1 MAGFDAAVLMAARWK
16 KIRRDV
22 TESAEVSRRQLRY
35 KGCTRRSE
43 MNMANNALFATVAAL
58 SGDPAR
64 AAMLQALMDGRALT
78 ASELARVAGITPQTA
93 SGHLNRM
100 TATGLLSVEKQ
111 GRHRYHRLAAPSVAR
126 MLESIMQVASE
137 LEPVGRKLSIG
148 PKDAA
153 LRRARTCYDH
163 LAGQLGVSIAD
174 GLIRDGYVELAGD
187 AGIVTD
193 AGIARLAAIGMDV
206 HRILERRTKHSGRIL
221 CRPCL
226 DWSERRPHLAGML
239 GALICGHS
247 LQHGWTRRL
256 PGTRAVQLTPE
267 GERAFREGLGAQLA

>member
-1 MAGFDAAVLMAARWK
+1 V
-16 KIRRDV
+16 
-22 TESAEVSRRQLRY
+22 
-35 KGCTRRSE
+35 
-43 MNMANNALFATVAAL
+43 
-58 SGDPAR
+58 
-64 AAMLQALMDGRALT
+64 
-78 ASELARVAGITPQTA
+78 
-93 SGHLNRM
+93 
-100 TATGLLSVEKQ
+100 
-111 GRHRYHRLAAPSVAR
+111 
-126 MLESIMQVASE
+126 LESIMQVASE
-137 LEPVGRKLSIG
+137 LAPAGRKFSIG

-174 GLIRDGYVELAGD
+174 GLMRDGYVELAGD

-206 HRILERRTKHSGRIL
+206 RKILERRTKHSGRVL

-239 GALICGHS
+239 GALICEHS
-247 LQHGWTRRL
+247 MQHGWTRRL

-267 GERAFREGLGAQLA
+267 GERAFREGFGAQLA